1 MAKETNT
8 IKATIIPRNGTAA
21 SWTQH
26 NPTLLAGELGVE
38 TDTGKFKFG
47 NGVNAWNQ
55 LPYLGGD
62 SSSSSGSGSTTPKP
76 VKASIFGYD
85 YLDDYWVEPWYEDD
99 NGDET
104 PCNCDMYVHHRSNQN
119 AQRLGYTGSEFHCG
133 PTSPINVI
141 SIETAVLDST
151 HLYICDFPT
160 YAKLIVINNIS
171 KNWNIDFYVNGT
183 NEQELAPNKPWEV
196 LVTGVAQ
203 TRTVNGVTFRINSLY
218 KL

>member
-55 LPYLGGD
+55 LPYSGGD

-85 YLDDYWVEPWYEDD
+85 YLDDI
-99 NGDET
+99 GSSRGMKT
-104 PCNCDMYVHHRSNQN
+104 IM
-119 AQRLGYTGSEFHCG
+119 ATKRLA
-133 PTSPINVI
+133 
-141 SIETAVLDST
+141 TA
-151 HLYICDFPT
+151 ICMCIIGQIKMPSD
-160 YAKLIVINNIS
+160 
-171 KNWNIDFYVNGT
+171 
-183 NEQELAPNKPWEV
+183 
-196 LVTGVAQ
+196 
-203 TRTVNGVTFRINSLY
+203 
-218 KL
+218 